1 MSPSIQQWT
10 KWNLWKTALKIFI
23 WFTLDY
29 CVANIDKTFFGR
41 PYRLNG
47 TKIRLDASLMAMW
60 RGKLYVVIVRLMSNC
75 LWSRWKLQRGVCLV
89 SLLSYCPVIQKTQ
102 ILKKTQKK
110 KKQEH
115 SWIIVSTSLA
125 QRWRKSIISY
135 ATTES
140 QL

>member
-89 SLLSYCPVIQKTQ
+89 SLLSYCPVIHKTQ
-102 ILKKTQKK
+102 ILKKLKETTTTTTTTTTT

-115 SWIIVSTSLA
+115 SWMIVSTSLA
-125 QRWRKSIISY
+125 
-135 ATTES
+135 
-140 QL
+140 